1 MSDHQRLGAH
11 MKTRFP
17 RSAVALL
24 VTLGLVFGTL
34 AGPVAARQATP
45 ESSPEATPV
54 AEVSSDGSVDLDVLF
69 IGAHPDDEAFGLA
82 AYGQWNEYAGVEVGV
97 ITVTRGEGGGN
108 AVGTE
113 EGPALGLLREAEE
126 RAAVGTA
133 GIEHIYNL
141 DKVDFYYTVSAPLT
155 EQVWDYEDTLDRVV
169 RVVRATQPEVII
181 TMNPAPTPG
190 NHGHHQVAARL
201 AVDAFYAAADPE
213 AFPPQIEDEGYSTW
227 SVSSI
232 YQNGASGEGQTGP
245 DCATSF
251 VPNEPT
257 DTIFGVW
264 QGTISE
270 ANGGVTWGEI
280 AREGQR
286 AYASQGWA
294 VFPDAPTDPA
304 EIQCNYFT
312 LIDSRVPISTNVE
325 STTAMLENTLIDN
338 PRGLP
343 LGTQFY
349 LTTDTFD
356 VLPGQEF
363 TVTAHVAVPD
373 GVDVSAST
381 IELIAPAGWEVVGAD
396 DLATQQAEPEAEPAF
411 TVGDDGMITQE
422 FTIVPAADAEPDTR
436 YRIGASFGAGGG
448 IGVTSE
454 VVRVAPAVSGVLE
467 PLPEIAQFQAWT
479 ESSDV
484 PQLNNLILPVTSLA
498 IGDSENVDVIVTN
511 NSGEEQSGSVT
522 LELPAGFEADSAS
535 QAYDGLAA
543 GESTTVTFVVSNTD
557 ETLATSNQGGEEGT
571 YPVTITTE
579 SAAGSSTQQAGIN
592 LVPSTIV
599 PEASGSV
606 AVDGVITEGEY
617 TGEPLD
623 LSRVW
628 EGDDPDN
635 AADASGTAWLTWDD
649 DGIYVAVEVQD
660 DMLGTVLT
668 PEDAKRHWR
677 TDSVEIAID
686 PLGTAPNTSATFKVG
701 VFPTSTDGSPQ
712 AYRDADAYQGP
723 VAETAPGFEV
733 ASELTEPYT
742 GYVLETFI
750 PFDALPADLDP
761 SGAAMNIFIYD
772 SDTEDL
778 TGQTR
783 LGWSTWNGV
792 QGDPYRW
799 GEITLEGY
807 GADAASPAADGATP
821 VSDTAEVDEPIMP
834 LDVAQST
841 QSPQSIAQSAADG
854 VPLAGRTPVA
864 EGEGLTN
871 VEATVDANG
880 QLTLSYEA
888 GSNGL
893 ANYFLVDLGGAT
905 IGSGMFE
912 VTAGGPTETTLVT
925 IAGDPADYN
934 LLVSFENEAG
944 AVQALALPVSTA
956 S

>member
-1 MSDHQRLGAH
+1 MN
-11 MKTRFP
+11 TRIA
-17 RSAVALL
+17 RSAVALI
-24 VTLGLVFGTL
+24 VTLGLMFGTL
-34 AGPVAARQATP
+34 AGSATAWQATP
-45 ESSPEATPV
+45 DSTPGATPV
-54 AEVSSDGSVDLDVLF
+54 ADVASDGTVDLDVLF

-113 EGPALGLLREAEE
+113 EGPALGLLRENEE
-126 RAAVGTA
+126 RRAVSVA

-155 EQVWDYEDTLDRVV
+155 EQVWGYEDTLDRVV
-169 RVVRATQPEVII
+169 RVVRATQPEVIV

-201 AVDAFYAAADPE
+201 AVDAFYDAADPE
-213 AFPPQIEDEGYSTW
+213 AFPAQLDEGFEPW

-232 YQNGASGEGQTGP
+232 YQNGASGEGEPGP
-245 DCATSF
+245 DCATSY

-257 DTIFGVW
+257 NTIFGVW
-264 QGTISE
+264 QGTISG

-286 AYASQGWA
+286 TYASQGWA

-325 STTAMLENTLIDN
+325 STTAMLENALIEN

-363 TVTAHVAVPD
+363 TVTAHVSVPE
-373 GVDVSAST
+373 GVDVSGSS
-381 IELIAPAGWEVVGAD
+381 IDLIAPEGWEVVGAD

-411 TVGDDGMITQE
+411 TIGDDGTITQE
-422 FTIVPAADAEPDTR
+422 FTIVPAGDAAVDTR
-436 YRIGASFGAGGG
+436 YRIGASFGAAGG

-479 ESSDV
+479 ESSNV
-484 PQLNNLILPVTSLA
+484 PQLNNLILPVTSIA
-498 IGDSENVDVIVTN
+498 IGDTEAVDVIVTN
-511 NSGEEQSGSVT
+511 NSGEEQSGTVA
-522 LELPAGFEADSAS
+522 LELPAGFEADTAT

-543 GESTTVTFVVSNTD
+543 GETTTVTFEVSNTD

-571 YPVTITTE
+571 YPFAVTTE
-579 SAAGSSTQQAGIN
+579 SASGTSTQEAGIN
-592 LVPSTIV
+592 LVPSTVV
-599 PEASGSV
+599 PEATGTV
-606 AVDGVITEGEY
+606 AVDGVIADGEY
-617 TGEPLD
+617 TGEALD

-628 EGDDPDN
+628 EGDDPDS
-635 AADASGTAWLTWDD
+635 AADASGSAWLTWDEE
-649 DGIYVAVEVQD
+649 GIYVAVEVQD
-660 DMLGTVLT
+660 DTLGTVLT

-701 VFPTSTDGSPQ
+701 VFPTTTDGSPQ

-733 ASELTEPYT
+733 ASTLTEPYA

-761 SGAAMNIFIYD
+761 NDAAMNIFIYD
-772 SDTEDL
+772 SDTQDL

-799 GEITLEGY
+799 GKVEFEGF
-807 GADAASPAADGATP
+807 GSDAASPVAEGATP
-821 VSDTAEVDEPIMP
+821 VSDTAEADEPIMP

-871 VEATVDANG
+871 VEATVDDDTG
-880 QLTLSYEA
+880 QLTLTYDA
-888 GSNGL
+888 GSNGM
-893 ANYFLVDLGGAT
+893 ANYFLVDLEGASIGG
-905 IGSGMFE
+905 GMFE
-912 VTAGGPTETTLVT
+912 VTAGEMSETTLVT
-925 IAGDPADYN
+925 IAGDPTSYT

-944 AVQALALPVSTA
+944 AVQALALPLTG
-956 S
+956 